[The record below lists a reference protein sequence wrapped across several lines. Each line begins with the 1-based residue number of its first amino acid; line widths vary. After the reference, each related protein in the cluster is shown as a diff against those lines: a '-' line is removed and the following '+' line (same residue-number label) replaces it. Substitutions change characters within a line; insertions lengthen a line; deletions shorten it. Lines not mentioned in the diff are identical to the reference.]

1 MLNQIKQFLEQH
13 LTLLGPEMS
22 AAEQLR
28 LASVALFLEMIELD
42 DNGEA
47 RKRELILSLVQKNF
61 SLNQEQ
67 ATILIATAE
76 QKSKQA
82 TDYFQFTSL
91 INKQCTLEQKIQL
104 IESLWRIALVDRKL
118 DPEVEYLIRKLADL
132 LYVPHSDFV
141 ITKNRVQSQLE
152 SQLVEFKSA

>member
-13 LTLLGPEMS
+13 LALLGPELS

-28 LASVALFLEMIELD
+28 LASVALYLEMIEMD
-42 DNGEA
+42 DKGEA
-47 RKRELILSLVQKNF
+47 KERELILSLVQKSF

-67 ATILIATAE
+67 AAALIATAE

-91 INKQCTLEQKIQL
+91 INKQYTLEQKIQL
-104 IESLWRIALVDRKL
+104 IESLWRIALVDCKL
-118 DPEVEYLIRKLADL
+118 DPQEEYLIRKLADL
-132 LYVPHSDFV
+132 LYVPHLDF
-141 ITKNRVQSQLE
+141 IMAKNRI
-152 SQLVEFKSA
+152 SA